1 MSSVVMQALEHG
13 AVWRVT
19 LATPKA
25 NLLDIEMS
33 AQLSSIFDRA
43 REARALKAILIE
55 GRGAHFS
62 YGASV
67 QEHLPGKCEAML
79 HGFHRLFYQLLELNV
94 VTLAA
99 VRGQCLGAG
108 LELAAFCHRVFASPD
123 ARLGQPEIALGVLAP
138 VASVALAERVGRS
151 PAEDLCLSGRSIAAE
166 QALVIGLVDEIAED
180 PAEAALGYAREF
192 LLPRS
197 ASSLRIAARAI
208 RSGYAR
214 RFREELAEIERLYL
228 EDLMSTKDAVEGLE
242 AFLEKRDPS
251 WSDS

>member
-55 GRGAHFS
+55 GQGAHFS

-79 HGFHRLFYQLLELNV
+79 RGFHRLFYQLLELNV

-166 QALVIGLVDEIAED
+166 QALLIGLVDEIAED
-180 PAEAALGYAREF
+180 PAEAALGYVREF

>member
-55 GRGAHFS
+55 GQGAHFS

-79 HGFHRLFYQLLELNV
+79 RGFHRLFYQLLELNV

-166 QALVIGLVDEIAED
+166 QALLIGLVDEIAED
-180 PAEAALGYAREF
+180 PAEAALGYVREF

-251 WSDS
+251 WSNS

>member
-55 GRGAHFS
+55 GQGAHFS

-79 HGFHRLFYQLLELNV
+79 RGFHRLFYQLLELNV

-180 PAEAALGYAREF
+180 PAEAALGYVREF

>member
-55 GRGAHFS
+55 GQGAHFS

-79 HGFHRLFYQLLELNV
+79 RGFHRLFYQLLDLNV

-166 QALVIGLVDEIAED
+166 QALLIGLVDEIAED

>member
-1 MSSVVMQALEHG
+1 MSSVVIEALEHG

-55 GRGAHFS
+55 GQGAHFS

-79 HGFHRLFYQLLELNV
+79 RGFHRLFYQLLELNV

-166 QALVIGLVDEIAED
+166 QALLIGLVDEIAED
-180 PAEAALGYAREF
+180 PAEAALGYVREF